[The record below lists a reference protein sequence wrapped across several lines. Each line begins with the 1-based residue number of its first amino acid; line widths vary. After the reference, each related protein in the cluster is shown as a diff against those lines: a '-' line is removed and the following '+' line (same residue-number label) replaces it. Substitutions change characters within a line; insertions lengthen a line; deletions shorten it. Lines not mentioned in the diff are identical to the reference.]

1 MFVGYPTESEK
12 DFEDTLNL
20 IRKYKHLAGNIVKT
34 ISLADTVSILPGT
47 PLSDTAN
54 QNNIIVDEKYENN
67 WLNLN
72 YPELTLAERIRRTE
86 IAKKLAA
93 ELGYTSQEND
103 FHNHLDYLRDR
114 IDIFNQR
121 LKIKKIIKLKEI

>member
-1 MFVGYPTESEK
+1 
-12 DFEDTLNL
+12 
-20 IRKYKHLAGNIVKT
+20 
-34 ISLADTVSILPGT
+34 VSILPGT